1 MDKQIGFIGC
11 GNMGMAIIGGMHKQK
26 DSVHSNKIMCSDLN
40 TTNLENAS
48 EKYGITI
55 TTDNNE
61 VAKNA
66 DILILSIKPDLYPLV
81 INEIKE
87 VIKND
92 AIIVTIAAGKSIES
106 TENAFN
112 KKFKSCTSNA

>member
-1 MDKQIGFIGC
+1 
-11 GNMGMAIIGGMHKQK
+11 
-26 DSVHSNKIMCSDLN
+26 MCSDLN

-48 EKYGITI
+48 TKYGITI

-66 DILILSIKPDLYPLV
+66 DILILSIKPDLYSLV

-87 VIKND
+87 VIKKRCYHRYD
-92 AIIVTIAAGKSIES
+92 CFAGKSIES

-112 KKFKSCTSNA
+112 KKLKVVRVMPNTPALVGEGMSALCPNEMVTEKRFRRCAKHFQ

>member
-1 MDKQIGFIGC
+1 MRKYGDGY
-11 GNMGMAIIGGMHKQK
+11 NWRDAKQK
-26 DSVHSNKIMCSDLN
+26 IVSSNHIICSDLN

-87 VIKND
+87 VIKTMLSSLRSLLVKVLKVLKMPL
-92 AIIVTIAAGKSIES
+92 IKI
-106 TENAFN
+106 
-112 KKFKSCTSNA
+112 KSCTSNA

>member
-1 MDKQIGFIGC
+1 
-11 GNMGMAIIGGMHKQK
+11 
-26 DSVHSNKIMCSDLN
+26 MCSDLN

-48 EKYGITI
+48 TKYGISI

-87 VIKND
+87 VIK
-92 AIIVTIAAGKSIES
+92 TILSSLRSLLAKVLKVLKMPLIK
-106 TENAFN
+106 N
-112 KKFKSCTSNA
+112 